1 MIKEKQNTLRSI
13 GMDNIIS
20 IDESAFYI
28 EMTSLRG
35 WCKRGK
41 ELKTIKTKM
50 RFKKYTLTL
59 AITTKGVVG
68 FDIRLGSMNSKA
80 FIDFLEKEVLPYS
93 HNADYLLMDN
103 VSFHKTNEFK
113 EFIKHNNKRVV
124 YTVPYS
130 PDLNPIENVFS
141 SLKHY
146 VSPRYLL
153 RMIFSS
159 TY

>member
-80 FIDFLEKEVLPYS
+80 FIGFLEKEVLPYS
-93 HNADYLLMDN
+93 HNADYLLC
-103 VSFHKTNEFK
+103 
-113 EFIKHNNKRVV
+113 
-124 YTVPYS
+124 
-130 PDLNPIENVFS
+130 
-141 SLKHY
+141 
-146 VSPRYLL
+146 LL
-153 RMIFSS
+153 RKLTM
-159 TY
+159 

>member
-68 FDIRLGSMNSKA
+68 FDILCRRHQSMNSKA

-93 HNADYLLMDN
+93 HNADYLLC
-103 VSFHKTNEFK
+103 
-113 EFIKHNNKRVV
+113 
-124 YTVPYS
+124 
-130 PDLNPIENVFS
+130 
-141 SLKHY
+141 
-146 VSPRYLL
+146 LL
-153 RMIFSS
+153 RKLTM
-159 TY
+159 

>member
-93 HNADYLLMDN
+93 DNADYLLC
-103 VSFHKTNEFK
+103 
-113 EFIKHNNKRVV
+113 
-124 YTVPYS
+124 
-130 PDLNPIENVFS
+130 
-141 SLKHY
+141 
-146 VSPRYLL
+146 LL
-153 RMIFSS
+153 RKLTM
-159 TY
+159 